1 MLLTIQPHPKQ
12 PAVQMRN
19 YNITLVP
26 EREIKNRISSL
37 QAKLRAC
44 HLSGCLI
51 LDKINIFYYS
61 GTMQNGA
68 MFVPESGDPIFFIR
82 RSLERGKQE
91 SALKNLLQFKRFKE
105 IPPILNTYGYDF
117 SGLGIDERTTPL
129 HLFNMIKGAFPNTTF
144 TDISF
149 VLAEIRAVKSA
160 YEIAQI
166 REAGH
171 RHEKV
176 YAAIPDLIR
185 EGMTE
190 WELGSAIMYEMLK
203 IGSMGIA
210 RMAGFNGEGFG
221 GYICFGESGNYPC
234 AFDGPGGLVGPSPAF
249 PLFGGDR
256 KLKREDI
263 IYVDTIF
270 GYNGYYTDKT
280 RIFSLGEPRPE
291 AMEAHRVCIEI
302 QEKIRGLLQP
312 GVLPS
317 EIFEQVYDEIV
328 LPNNFGKHFMG
339 FGGNQVR
346 FLGHGIGLVI
356 DEFPAIAKKIDYP
369 LKENMVIAV
378 EPKKGLE
385 GIGLVGIENTFLA
398 TSKGGERLTP
408 GSDEITIL

>member
-1 MLLTIQPHPKQ
+1 
-12 PAVQMRN
+12 MRN
-19 YNITLVP
+19 YDIAPVS
-26 EREIKNRISSL
+26 EKEIKKRISSL
-37 QAKLRAC
+37 QAKLRTC
-44 HLSGCLI
+44 DLPGCLI
-51 LDKINIFYYS
+51 LDNINTFYYT

-68 MFVPESGDPIFFIR
+68 LFVPESGDPIFFIR

-91 SALKNLLQFKRFKE
+91 SPLKKLLKFKRFKE
-105 IPPILNTYGYDF
+105 IPPTLDSYDYGF
-117 SGLGIDERTTPL
+117 PRLGIDESTTPL
-129 HLFNMIKGAFPNTTF
+129 RLFNMLKQAFPATAF
-144 TDISF
+144 SDISF
-149 VLAEIRAVKSA
+149 ALLEIRAVKSA

-171 RHEKV
+171 RHERV
-176 YAAIPDLIR
+176 YAAIPHLIR

-190 WELGSAIMYEMLK
+190 WDLGTAIFCEMLK
-203 IGSMGIA
+203 LGSMGIA
-210 RMAGFNGEGFG
+210 RVAGFNGEGFG

-234 AFDGPGGLVGPSPAF
+234 AFDGPGGLVGQSPAF
-249 PLFGGDR
+249 PLLGGNR
-256 KLKREDI
+256 RLKRGNI
-263 IYVDTIF
+263 IYVDTVF

-291 AMEAHRVCIEI
+291 AVEAHRVCIAI
-302 QEKIRGLLQP
+302 QEKIRSLLQP

-317 EIFEQVYDEIV
+317 EIFEQAYNEIV
-328 LPNNFGKHFMG
+328 LPKNFGKHFMG